1 MMVISQ
7 AVFSWLSWPRLAA
20 VIVSTGLTGAAAIG
34 WMATSSAK
42 EVFVSIGTG
51 ETNGVYYPVVKA
63 ICKIVEPDLRE
74 QGIRCSAETTPGS
87 VYNVG
92 GVQSGELEFGIVQSD
107 VQFAAYN
114 GIGAWIGKPVHEL
127 RSVLSAY
134 PELVTVI
141 ARADANIH
149 VLADLAGKRV
159 NVGSRGTGTRA
170 TWNAIA
176 ANLGHSDDTKARVE
190 FKADETTSAL
200 CSGTID
206 ANFLVVGHPSSLVS
220 SQLAAC
226 PSNFVAI
233 TGPVVD
239 KLVSVYPFYARGPVP
254 TELYGISADVPTF
267 GGRATLVTSASA
279 DPRVVAAIAK
289 SVLSHIADL
298 RALHPALA
306 GLKAE
311 EMVTQGLTAPL
322 HPAAAAVY
330 KELGLLK

>member
-1 MMVISQ
+1 MMLISQ
-7 AVFSWLSWPRLAA
+7 VVFSRLSWSSLAA
-20 VIVSTGLTGAAAIG
+20 VVFSTGLTGAAMIG
-34 WMATSSAK
+34 AMATNSAK

-107 VQFAAYN
+107 VQFAAYK
-114 GIGAWIGKPVHEL
+114 GIGAWLDKPVPEL
-127 RSVLSAY
+127 RSVLSVY
-134 PELVTVI
+134 PEFVTVI

-149 VLADLAGKRV
+149 VLADLVGKRV

-176 ANLGHSDDTKARVE
+176 ANLIHGNDKKVPME
-190 FKADETTSAL
+190 LKADETTSAL

-206 ANFLVVGHPSSLVS
+206 ANFLVVGHPSPLVS

-239 KLVSVYPFYARGPVP
+239 KLVSAYPFYARGPIP

-279 DPRVVAAIAK
+279 DPRVVAAIAR
-289 SVLSHIADL
+289 SVLSHVAEL